1 MSYEPLAFAE
11 RAVRLLPYKGI
22 GEDGDLSCRGKVY
35 SCAWS
40 IEAKKDPK
48 CKEKYKED
56 GWSLLNKSKE
66 ELSKEDYEKFEILL
80 KTTKSFMIKKAEE
93 LFPINDPEWLYFH
106 FQETLRRGWR

>member
-11 RAVRLLPYKGI
+11 RAIRLLPYIGI

-35 SCAWS
+35 SCTWS

-56 GWSLLNKSKE
+56 GWSVVNNI
-66 ELSKEDYEKFEILL
+66 KFL
-80 KTTKSFMIKKAEE
+80 
-93 LFPINDPEWLYFH
+93 
-106 FQETLRRGWR
+106 